1 MWITARK
8 GQTVVWK
15 LFRIGQDP
23 ARIYLVTSDGV
34 ERVVDPWTP
43 AVINALAKSDTV
55 YIVDGQAPTV
65 VKAWTLLLTSP
76 KRKHYQK
83 YLTKRARLLYMPPW
97 SYEELKNCKSIL
109 YPDEETLPTSLMA
122 RLFEWYG
129 GVPRYVLELA
139 SFQFKAL
146 GGNEDAVFK
155 PLVAELTQAINR
167 GGGVIGFIKAHQNQT
182 CEAKNSHCVLHIC
195 CHPNGKLKQLHLEW
209 ASCRVEGVVAEQVA
223 KELHTDLEDFLH
235 IAFNCGNLRGLLYEP
250 YAIKVLQGGGSFQ
263 VRQLCKGNRSN
274 TQNIKVLFPAAKC
287 DGFRETS
294 SNQAS
299 GPQQG
304 SSRAGGDKSEP
315 SDPRLYFVVPS
326 DIYLT
331 FTYQQY
337 HTKDGEK

>member
-15 LFRIGQDP
+15 LFQIGQDP
-23 ARIYLVTSDGV
+23 ARIYLMTSDGV

-43 AVINALAKSDTV
+43 AVVNALAKSDTV

-97 SYEELKNCKSIL
+97 S
-109 YPDEETLPTSLMA
+109 
-122 RLFEWYG
+122 

-223 KELHTDLEDFLH
+223 KELHNDLEDFLH

-287 DGFRETS
+287 QTFQTYKEVTVS
-294 SNQAS
+294 EKH
-299 GPQQG
+299 PPIKHQG
-304 SSRAGGDKSEP
+304 LSKALLELVDKSEP